1 MNRAV
6 LSILVSNHF
15 GVLTRVTNLFSQR
28 GFNIDSLAVG
38 ETENENYSRI
48 TITTSGDAASVNQ
61 IKLQLD
67 KLEDVKIVQEKL
79 FIREVMLVKV
89 APRVNQME
97 AFEKCV
103 EDFNGRTQI
112 IEDGCCI
119 VELTDTP
126 ASVNYFLEELREYHI
141 KEISR
146 TGGAALQLSTE
157 TVY

>member
-61 IKLQLD
+61 IKLQH
-67 KLEDVKIVQEKL
+67 VKIVQEIPDEQL